1 MRALLV
7 LLLVVLSVA
16 SALLAGLG
24 AVLTRNVIEP
34 EGFAR
39 VVVATAQSPEGNA
52 LLRGAVAREVERLAA
67 DQPAVLAAGA
77 ALIAGDWAVAA
88 VNSKAAT
95 RVLGPT
101 AIGLQQGLLADGQD
115 GTLRLDVRAFAS
127 AADPP
132 PLVTALLAAIP
143 GDIAVVVP
151 WVRVSPG
158 FERALRLLDR
168 NPWLPTGLAVAAVA
182 LGILAL
188 AAARR
193 RGLTLVALG
202 AVLAASAFLL
212 RPLAHEGTSWL
223 AAADT
228 RDEAVAA
235 LAPVAV
241 DAVLD
246 GWTAVS
252 GALTAIGLAIAL
264 VGFVLGVRRRRD

>member
-1 MRALLV
+1 VRALLV
-7 LLLVVLSVA
+7 LVLVVLAVA

-39 VVVATAQSPEGNA
+39 VVVTTAQSPEGNA
-52 LLRGAVAREVERLAA
+52 LLRGGVAREVERLAA

-101 AIGLQQGLLADGQD
+101 AIGLQQGILTGAQD

-132 PLVTALLAAIP
+132 PLVAALLAAIP

-168 NPWLPTGLAVAAVA
+168 NPWLPTGLAIAAVA

-193 RGLTLVALG
+193 RGLTLVVLG
-202 AVLAASAFLL
+202 VILAASAFLL
-212 RPLAHEGTSWL
+212 RPLAREGTSWL

-228 RDEAVAA
+228 RDEAAAA

>member
-7 LLLVVLSVA
+7 LVLVVLSVA
-16 SALLAGLG
+16 CALLAGLG

-52 LLRGAVAREVERLAA
+52 LLRGGVAREVERLAA
-67 DQPAVLAAGA
+67 DQPSVLAAGA
-77 ALIAGDWAVAA
+77 GLIAGDWAVAA
-88 VNSKAAT
+88 VNSKAAA

-101 AIGLQQGLLADGQD
+101 AIGLQQGILTGTQD
-115 GTLRLDVRAFAS
+115 GTLRLDVRAFAG

-132 PLVTALLAAIP
+132 PLVTALLAVIP
-143 GDIAVVVP
+143 GEIAVVIP
-151 WVRVSPG
+151 WVQVSPG

-168 NPWLPTGLAVAAVA
+168 RPWLPAGLAVAAAALGLVA
-182 LGILAL
+182 LL
-188 AAARR
+188 AARR
-193 RGLTLVALG
+193 RGLTLLALG
-202 AVLAASAFLL
+202 LILAASAFLL
-212 RPLAHEGTSWL
+212 RPLARESTTWL
-223 AAADT
+223 AAADS

-235 LAPVAV
+235 LAPVVV

-252 GALTAIGLAIAL
+252 GALTAIGLALAL
-264 VGFVLGVRRRRD
+264 VGLVLGVRRRRD

>member
-7 LLLVVLSVA
+7 LILVVLAVA
-16 SALLAGLG
+16 SALLAGVG

-34 EGFAR
+34 QGFAR
-39 VVVATAQSPEGNA
+39 VVVTTAQSPEGNA
-52 LLRGAVAREVERLAA
+52 LLRGGVAREVERLAA
-67 DQPAVLAAGA
+67 DQPAILAAGA

-88 VNSKAAT
+88 VNSKAAA

-101 AIGLQQGLLADGQD
+101 AIGLQQGILTGKQD
-115 GTLRLDVRAFAS
+115 GTLRLDVRAFAT

-132 PLVTALLAAIP
+132 PLVNAILAAVP
-143 GDIAVVVP
+143 GEIAVVIP
-151 WVRVSPG
+151 WVKVSPS
-158 FERALRLLDR
+158 FERALQLLDR
-168 NPWLPTGLAVAAVA
+168 QRWLPTGLAVAAVA
-182 LGILAL
+182 LGLLAL
-188 AAARR
+188 LTARR
-193 RGLTLVALG
+193 RGLTLVGLG
-202 AVLAASAFLL
+202 LALAASAFLL
-212 RPLAHEGTSWL
+212 RPLARESTTWL
-223 AAADT
+223 SSADT

-264 VGFVLGVRRRRD
+264 VGLVLGVRRRRD